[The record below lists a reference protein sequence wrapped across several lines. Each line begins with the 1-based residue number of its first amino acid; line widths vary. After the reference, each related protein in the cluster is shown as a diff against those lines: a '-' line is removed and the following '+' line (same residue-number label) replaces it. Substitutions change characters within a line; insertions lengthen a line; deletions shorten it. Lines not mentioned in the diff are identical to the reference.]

1 MVVRYI
7 TLYANEGGRSMVDFI
22 YLFAIGMIILGIIE
36 IVGNVYD
43 LIKVR

>member
-1 MVVRYI
+1 
-7 TLYANEGGRSMVDFI
+7 MVDFI